1 MVFLSKLAIR
11 ILRGIIRYV
20 TNHFFD
26 EKIFLFLEE
35 VDLCKRVVD
44 SGGKI
49 YIANNAKVY
58 HSARKGSG
66 ED

>member
-26 EKIFLFLEE
+26 EKILQNSLKFILNEPAKHYVFIECIFL
-35 VDLCKRVVD
+35 
-44 SGGKI
+44 I
-49 YIANNAKVY
+49 KVY
-58 HSARKGSG
+58 QLILKNDSLV
-66 ED
+66 